1 MLRKRG
7 RGPKHQYVRRYGRW
21 VKGERERV
29 GDHKR
34 GADPKPSNKPDARQL
49 DFGF

>member
-1 MLRKRG
+1 MRKRG
-7 RGPKHQYVRRYGRW
+7 RGPKHQHVRKYARW
-21 VKGERERV
+21 VGGERKRV

-34 GADPKPSNKPDARQL
+34 GADPKPANRRDERQL